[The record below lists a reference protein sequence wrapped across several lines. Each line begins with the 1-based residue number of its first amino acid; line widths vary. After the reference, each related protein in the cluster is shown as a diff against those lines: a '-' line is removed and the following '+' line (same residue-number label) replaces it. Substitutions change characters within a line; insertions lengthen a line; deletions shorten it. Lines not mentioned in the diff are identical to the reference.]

1 MRAESLRAPAP
12 PTTTLGG
19 YLFKG
24 ILRWGF
30 AVGNSGFLSLSRQL
44 GLPRLGEKGFSLLSQ
59 GYGGGPAFVRCLWGK
74 TAVPVF
80 MGGGSKTF
88 SPSPGEPRRRPD
100 AGFTS
105 LLPYCAGYLSLA
117 PRAMDPSSMNSE
129 SWSEQSLQCV
139 LTEIK
144 RVVSHCRM
152 TFSQPSAYYSRA
164 TAMCSAD
171 LLS

>member
-1 MRAESLRAPAP
+1 MGGALR
-12 PTTTLGG
+12 
-19 YLFKG
+19 
-24 ILRWGF
+24 
-30 AVGNSGFLSLSRQL
+30 FL
-44 GLPRLGEKGFSLLSQ
+44 
-59 GYGGGPAFVRCLWGK
+59 RCLWGE

-144 RVVSHCRM
+144 RVVSHCRI